1 MGRCL
6 MSINFENPD
15 IPVWLDNLDNELEK
29 LQALSALQTD
39 SQSVPNASE
48 VVRQIPVYQGAM
60 IRRLAKEGEKQSKAI
75 RDLQAEWV
83 QVLLHG
89 AGVIAVR
96 NAIDDLDMLDAV
108 SEVLQQIINDESE
121 GHSAAD
127 HFAAAGANSRMWNAH
142 EKLCMASPE
151 LFARYN
157 ANDTL
162 ALVCSAWL
170 GPAYQI
176 TTQVNI
182 VHPGGRAQTAH
193 RDYHMGFQ
201 GRELLSHYPAHVH
214 ALSPLLTLQGGIA
227 HSDVPLNSGPTQ
239 LLPFSQKL
247 LSGYMS
253 VVDDA
258 VREHF
263 LQHRVQL
270 SLNKGDM
277 LFFNPAL
284 FHAAGDNDTTDQH
297 RFVNLMQIGSAYG
310 RTLEI
315 VDRARMSIE
324 LYPVLLSMK
333 SADLLDQRALEQVV
347 SACAEGYAFP
357 ASMDLE
363 PPAGGLAPASQQ
375 SLMLKALDEELEP
388 AEFSSLITERQAL
401 KRSH

>member
-1 MGRCL
+1 
-6 MSINFENPD
+6 MSMSFENPD
-15 IPVWLDNLDNELEK
+15 IPVWLDNLNGELEK

-39 SQSVPNASE
+39 SRSVPNASE
-48 VVRQIPVYQGAM
+48 VIRQIPVYQGEI
-60 IRRLAKEGEKQSKAI
+60 IRQLARDSDKQSKAI
-75 RDLQAEWV
+75 RNLQAEWV

-96 NAIDDLDMLDAV
+96 NAIDDMQLLDAV
-108 SEVLQQIINDESE
+108 SEVLQQIINDESQ

-127 HFAAAGANSRMWNAH
+127 HFAVAGANSRMWNAH

-162 ALVCSAWL
+162 ALVCRAWL

-176 TTQVNI
+176 TTQVNV
-182 VHPGGRAQTAH
+182 VHPGGRAQSSH

-201 GRELLSHYPAHVH
+201 SDELLGQYPAHVH

-253 VVDDA
+253 VGDDA
-258 VREHF
+258 IREHF
-263 LQHRVQL
+263 LQHQVQL
-270 SLNKGDM
+270 ALNKGDM

-333 SADLLDQRALEQVV
+333 CASALDKRELEQVV
-347 SACAEGYAFP
+347 AACAEGYAFP
-357 ASMDLE
+357 ASLDLE
-363 PPAGGLAPASQQ
+363 PPVGGLAPASQQ
-375 SLMLKALDEELEP
+375 DLMLRALEEELDVE
-388 AEFSSLITERQAL
+388 AFSSLIRKHQAL